1 MTWKILIAIF
11 IIACLSCASSIQASN
26 KENPLAE
33 GKKLPRFTITEDK
46 KQITFP
52 DDFKGQVFAIYFSN
66 LVDNK
71 DGFQFLSW
79 GGGFTIMLR
88 QEDQALSDVYFAGIA
103 SLKNRP
109 LYWVPLLV
117 RKTFSDAMEKN
128 DIRGEIF
135 YDWNNKIAD
144 KLNIGA
150 KELRSV
156 IVDKNGIIRRS
167 FDCNI
172 YDLSPEEKQKVE
184 DLFKELLNEKIKD

>member
-1 MTWKILIAIF
+1 
-11 IIACLSCASSIQASN
+11 
-26 KENPLAE
+26 
-33 GKKLPRFTITEDK
+33 
-46 KQITFP
+46 
-52 DDFKGQVFAIYFSN
+52 
-66 LVDNK
+66 
-71 DGFQFLSW
+71 
-79 GGGFTIMLR
+79 MLR